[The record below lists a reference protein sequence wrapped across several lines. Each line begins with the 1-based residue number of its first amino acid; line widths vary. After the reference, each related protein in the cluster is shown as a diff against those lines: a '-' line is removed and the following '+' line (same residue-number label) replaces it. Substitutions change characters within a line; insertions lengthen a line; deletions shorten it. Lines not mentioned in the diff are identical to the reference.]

1 MKISVAL
8 ATLIFFCNAFAIVPD
23 LVTRQTC
30 DTASC
35 PNLGWLLAPIVG
47 AGATLWDGLQNEF
60 QDEPTNK
67 LPPVPLPG
75 KDDNWKS
82 ENPFITSDPQ
92 EILVTGEN
100 KGCDAVAPSAADLPG
115 DGVSSFAPQTFKYFC
130 KPLIVPGRKSQTL
143 IRARLH
149 R

>member
-8 ATLIFFCNAFAIVPD
+8 TTLTFICTALAIVPD
-23 LVTRQTC
+23 LVARQTC
-30 DTASC
+30 DSASC
-35 PNLGWLLAPIVG
+35 PNLEWLLAPIVG
-47 AGATLWDGLQNEF
+47 AGATFWDGLQNIF
-60 QDEPTNK
+60 QDEHTTK
-67 LPPVPLPG
+67 LPPVPLPD
-75 KDDNWKS
+75 KNDNWKW
-82 ENPFITSDPQ
+82 ENPFITSDPE

-130 KPLIVPGRKSQTL
+130 NPLIVPGRKSQTL
-143 IRARLH
+143 TRARLH